1 MLPRYVVV
9 IVLCITLLP
18 GGETALRSGRYRH
31 IVVCI
36 MTRARES
43 SLYARRRRNKTPKL
57 REQNDS
63 KRRSRLFGSLSTY

>member
-1 MLPRYVVV
+1 MLLRYVVV

-18 GGETALRSGRYRH
+18 GGETALKSGRCRH

-43 SLYARRRRNKTPKL
+43 NLYPRKRRNKTPKL

-63 KRRSRLFGSLSTY
+63 KRRGRLFGILSTY

>member
-9 IVLCITLLP
+9 ILLCMSLLP
-18 GGETALRSGRYRH
+18 GDETLRSGRYHH

-36 MTRARES
+36 MIRAQES

-63 KRRSRLFGSLSTY
+63 KRLGGLFGSLPT